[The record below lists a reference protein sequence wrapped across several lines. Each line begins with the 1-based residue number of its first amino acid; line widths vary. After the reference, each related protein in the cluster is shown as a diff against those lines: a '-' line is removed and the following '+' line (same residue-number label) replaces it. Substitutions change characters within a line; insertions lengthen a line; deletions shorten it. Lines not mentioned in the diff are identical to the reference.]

1 MEFYNRPPSQDSGTD
16 ELFFKE
22 LRDTSRSVVLVLR
35 VIFTCQILTRNTTQ
49 LMHKDPGDS
58 FKHLGDNFLVQVVRE
73 LMRQG
78 VVLDLL
84 LINSE
89 GLMREKAARDH
100 LRCCHG
106 KISQLFFNGLG
117 NLRSSQLIGN
127 WQTSQF
133 SRRVRK
139 KTLVITGLSAS
150 IRCLAK
156 LQT

>member
-1 MEFYNRPPSQDSGTD
+1 VEFYNRPPSQDSGTD

-117 NLRSSQLIGN
+117 NLERSRS
-127 WQTSQF
+127 TES
-133 SRRVRK
+133 
-139 KTLVITGLSAS
+139 
-150 IRCLAK
+150 
-156 LQT
+156 

>member
-139 KTLVITGLSAS
+139 KKLVITGLSAS